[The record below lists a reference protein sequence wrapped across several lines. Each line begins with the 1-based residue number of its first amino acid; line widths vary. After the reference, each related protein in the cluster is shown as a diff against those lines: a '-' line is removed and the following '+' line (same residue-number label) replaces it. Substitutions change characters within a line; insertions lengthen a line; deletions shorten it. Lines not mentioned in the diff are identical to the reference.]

1 MAIYTRQVSAL
12 NGAKNLCSIHR
23 LRRTDIAGL
32 RVEPDRFA
40 DPAQPPV
47 VVPGIVSAGNVLEVY
62 KAENG
67 GKVFIDE
74 LYWLASNLLLS
85 SFKRA
90 IQKCI

>member
-1 MAIYTRQVSAL
+1 
-12 NGAKNLCSIHR
+12 
-23 LRRTDIAGL
+23 
-32 RVEPDRFA
+32 
-40 DPAQPPV
+40 

-74 LYWLASNLLLS
+74 LYLLASNFLLS

>member
-1 MAIYTRQVSAL
+1 MPL
-12 NGAKNLCSIHR
+12 WGNLHQASIGIEWR
-23 LRRTDIAGL
+23 NKPYAQYTDIAEL

>member
-1 MAIYTRQVSAL
+1 MPLWGNL
-12 NGAKNLCSIHR
+12 NQASIGTEWR
-23 LRRTDIAGL
+23 NKPYAQCTDIAGL

-40 DPAQPPV
+40 DPAKPGV
-47 VVPGIVSAGNVLEVY
+47 VLPGKVSAGNVLEVY
-62 KAENG
+62 ENS

-74 LYWLASNLLLS
+74 LYLLASNLLLS

>member
-1 MAIYTRQVSAL
+1 
-12 NGAKNLCSIHR
+12 
-23 LRRTDIAGL
+23 
-32 RVEPDRFA
+32 
-40 DPAQPPV
+40 

>member
-1 MAIYTRQVSAL
+1 MWGNLHQASIGTEWRNKPYAQYTGV
-12 NGAKNLCSIHR
+12 
-23 LRRTDIAGL
+23 AGL

-62 KAENG
+62 ENG

-74 LYWLASNLLLS
+74 LYLLASNLLLS